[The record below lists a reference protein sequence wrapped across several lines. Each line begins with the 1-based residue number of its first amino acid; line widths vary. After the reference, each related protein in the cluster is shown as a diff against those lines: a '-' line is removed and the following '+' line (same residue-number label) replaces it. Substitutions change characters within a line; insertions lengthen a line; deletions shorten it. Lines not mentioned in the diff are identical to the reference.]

1 MRFPMTKRDF
11 EIDVM
16 KAYCD
21 GFMTACNQDVGDVR
35 SQMLSCAGGFCK
47 DNVFRFIGRDNLP
60 DFVKK
65 HFGM

>member
-1 MRFPMTKRDF
+1 MRFPKTKRDF

-35 SQMLSCAGGFCK
+35 SQGQCFS
-47 DNVFRFIGRDNLP
+47 IYW
-60 DFVKK
+60 
-65 HFGM
+65 